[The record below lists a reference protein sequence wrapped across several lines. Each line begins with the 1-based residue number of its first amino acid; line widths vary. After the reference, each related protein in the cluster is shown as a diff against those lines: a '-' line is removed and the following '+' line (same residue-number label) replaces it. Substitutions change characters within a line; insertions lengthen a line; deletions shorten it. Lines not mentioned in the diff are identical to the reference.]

1 MNDKLIQSFLRNC
14 LIRLAFGLALS
25 VVAFV
30 FVFGFGVLLAL
41 IPDRYLEPELKGLLQ
56 VGSLLCF
63 GGLVV
68 LGVLVWVL
76 VNNSRVYAQFDAA
89 FLPFGLTRSR
99 YLLAGLRYQGQYRG
113 RGLNVY
119 YYVSGGRYL
128 RVPNLQI
135 YVTGNFR
142 TRLALGDK
150 NVLTQLASSVFKQN
164 LIQVNEAAYEGLLIN
179 TIDEAWTRQLLS
191 DPTARD
197 SILHLAGKETPG
209 VRGLVFGPES
219 LYLNLRHFSL
229 ALITPEA
236 VRGWIEALL
245 NLAVLAE
252 GLPAPTQIAE
262 ASEWERAGQFNR
274 NKFVLPA
281 IIIVAVIF
289 FSIAIFMGGC
299 LLLLL
304 LTGQL
309 S

>member
-1 MNDKLIQSFLRNC
+1 MNEKLVQSLLRSC
-14 LIRLAFGLALS
+14 LFRLIFSFAFAAI
-25 VVAFV
+25 AFV
-30 FVFGFGVLLAL
+30 VVFGFGVLLAL
-41 IPDRYLEPELKGLLQ
+41 IPDRYLEPELKAFLQ
-56 VGSLLCF
+56 VGSLLCC
-63 GGLVV
+63 GGLLVI
-68 LGVLVWVL
+68 GVFVWVL
-76 VNNSRVYAQFDAA
+76 TNNSRIYAQFDAA

-113 RGLNVY
+113 RSLNVY

-135 YVTGNFR
+135 YVSGNFR

-164 LIQVNEAAYEGLLIN
+164 LIQVNEPAYEGLIIN
-179 TIDEAWTRQLLS
+179 TIDEAWARQLLN
-191 DPTARD
+191 DPAARD
-197 SILHLAGKETPG
+197 LILHLVGKETPG

-245 NLAVLAE
+245 NLAALAE
-252 GLPAPTQIAE
+252 GLPPPTQTAQ

-274 NKFVLPA
+274 NRFLLPA
-281 IIIVAVIF
+281 ILIVAAIVIVVVG
-289 FSIAIFMGGC
+289 IMGGC

-309 S
+309 

>member
-1 MNDKLIQSFLRNC
+1 MNDKLVQSFLRSC
-14 LIRLAFGLALS
+14 LIRLGLSFALS
-25 VVAFV
+25 IAAFV
-30 FVFGFGVLLAL
+30 FVFGLGMVIAL
-41 IPDRYLEPELKGLLQ
+41 IPDRYLAPELRGLLQ
-56 VGSLLCF
+56 LGSLLCF

-68 LGVLVWVL
+68 VGVVIWVL
-76 VNNSRVYAQFDAA
+76 VNNSRIYSQFDTA

-150 NVLTQLASSVFKQN
+150 NMLTQLASSVFKQN
-164 LIQVNEAAYEGLLIN
+164 LIQVDEAAYEGLLIN
-179 TIDEAWTRQLLS
+179 TVDEAWARELLNDS
-191 DPTARD
+191 AARA
-197 SILHLAGKETPG
+197 SILQLVGKEAPG

-219 LYLNLRHFSL
+219 LLLNLRHFPL
-229 ALITPEA
+229 TLITPEA
-236 VRGWIEALL
+236 VREWVEALL
-245 NLAVLAE
+245 NLAALAE
-252 GLPAPTQIAE
+252 GLPPPTQIAQ
-262 ASEWERAGQFNR
+262 ASEWERAGQSNR
-274 NKFVLPA
+274 NKFLLPGVV
-281 IIIVAVIF
+281 IVAVIF
-289 FSIAIFMGGC
+289 FGVMAIMGGC

-304 LTGQL
+304 LTGQF